1 MDQINMCNY
10 CSQIEKIDIVTEE
23 RLLVAYRE
31 FNEQQ
36 VLLKGFEPDL
46 LLKALV
52 SGDECFSS

>member
-1 MDQINMCNY
+1 MCNY
-10 CSQIEKIDIVTEE
+10 CSQIEKIDIIMEE

-31 FNEQQ
+31 FNERQ

-52 SGDECFSS
+52 SRDECFSS